1 MTIPDSGFMM
11 ENGASCLPCT
21 PEEEKKIV
29 NDLRNESERN
39 LKEGNLYFVISSR
52 WFRMWERYVGIDA
65 DDNLIGNQSSDSRQ
79 WNGASSVVA
88 ERPGPIDNSD
98 IVQNG
103 SDCDCKENEIQLR
116 RLLMEGQDYV
126 LVPQG
131 VWEKLHEWYKGGPAL
146 PRKMILQGVYHRK
159 FDVEVYPLCL
169 KLIDSRDESQS
180 ILWISRKASVAVLF
194 QKVCALRGIEQD
206 KARIWDYFNKRKH
219 GQLIV
224 SNKSVEESNLQMDQ
238 DILLEQVDGNHSS
251 RFGMDSTGNELAL
264 VSLEPSRSSL
274 TIAGGPTMS
283 NGHSSGYR
291 SNLYPGSSLS
301 SGSNDIDDGFD
312 AYNSVRKGEKGGLAG
327 LQNLGNTCFMNS
339 ALQCLVHTPPL
350 VEYFLKDYSDE
361 INTENP
367 LGMHGELALAFGELL
382 RKSWSSGRI
391 AIAPRAFKG
400 KLARFAPQ
408 FSGYNQHDSQEL
420 LAFLLD
426 GLHED
431 LNRVKQKPYIEMK
444 DSDGRPDEEVAA
456 ECWRNHKARNDS
468 VIVDV
473 CQGQYKSTLVC
484 PVCSKISIT
493 FDPFMYLSLP
503 LPSTITRTMTVTV
516 FSGDG
521 NGLPMPYTVSVL
533 KNGFCKDLLLALG
546 TACCLKSD
554 ENLLLAEV
562 YENKIYRYLDT
573 PLEPLISIKDDEHI
587 VAFRFQKKG
596 MGKAKLVIFH
606 RWQEKSTS
614 DYLKSGTELFGTPLV
629 TYLGEDQPSGAD
641 IETAVSKVLSPFKR
655 MYSSAKAHIG
665 KENGF
670 LSDGLDEQCS
680 GSDGQPVENG
690 ELEGTSSMDLSHLL
704 LLIDD
709 RVMNFKAFKRDT
721 LFESGQ
727 IIRVV
732 LDWTKKEQELYD
744 AGYLKDI
751 PEVHKAGF
759 TAKKTRQEAISLSSC
774 LDAFLMEE
782 PLGPDDMW
790 YCPRC
795 KEHRQAIKKLD
806 LWMLPEII
814 VFHLK
819 RFTYGRYLKNKIDTF
834 VNFPIHNL
842 DLSKYVMNKDGQ
854 TYVYELY
861 AISNHYGG
869 LGGGHYTAYAKL
881 IDENRWYHFDDS
893 HVSPVNESDIK
904 TSAAYLLFYK
914 RVRSE
919 PKVEAG
925 EASHSHSSS

>member
-1 MTIPDSGFMM
+1 MTIQDSGFMM
-11 ENGASCLPCT
+11 EDGVSCLPCT
-21 PEEEKKIV
+21 PEEQKKIV
-29 NDLRNESERN
+29 IDLRNESERN

-52 WFRMWERYVGIDA
+52 WFRKWERYVGIDA
-65 DDNLIGNQSSDSRQ
+65 DANLIGNQSSDSRHM
-79 WNGASSVVA
+79 NVASSLVA
-88 ERPGPIDNSD
+88 EMPGAIDNSD

-103 SDCDCKENEIQLR
+103 SDCNCKENAIQLR
-116 RLLMEGQDYV
+116 RNLVEGQDYV
-126 LVPQG
+126 LVPQR

-146 PRKMILQGVYHRK
+146 PRKMILQGVYHRT
-159 FDVEVYPLCL
+159 FDVEVYPLRL

-180 ILWISRKASVAVLF
+180 VIWLSRKASLSELF
-194 QKVCALRGIEQD
+194 QRVCALRGIEQN

-219 GQLIV
+219 TQLSA
-224 SNKSVEESNLQMDQ
+224 SNRSLEESNLQMDQ
-238 DILLEQVDGNHSS
+238 DILLEEVDGHHSS
-251 RFGMDSTGNELAL
+251 RFGLDSTGNELAL
-264 VSLEPSRSSL
+264 VSMEPSRSSF
-274 TIAGGPTMS
+274 TIAGGPTLS
-283 NGHSSGYR
+283 NGHSSGFK
-291 SNLYPGSSLS
+291 SNQYPGSSLS
-301 SGSNDIDDGFD
+301 SGLKDTDDGFD
-312 AYNSVRKGEKGGLAG
+312 AYNTVRKGEKRGLAG

-361 INTENP
+361 INTKNP

-382 RKSWSSGRI
+382 RKLWSSGQT
-391 AIAPRAFKG
+391 AIAPRVFKG

-431 LNRVKQKPYIEMK
+431 LNRVKEKPYIELK
-444 DSDGRPDEEVAA
+444 DADGRPDEVVAA
-456 ECWRNHKARNDS
+456 ESWKNHKARNDS

-484 PVCSKISIT
+484 PVCNKISIT

-516 FSGDG
+516 FYGDG
-521 NGLPMPYTVSVL
+521 SGLPMPYTVSVL
-533 KNGFCKDLLLALG
+533 KNGFCKDLLLALR
-546 TACCLKSD
+546 TACCLKTD

-562 YENKIYRYLDT
+562 YENKIYRYLEM
-573 PLEPLISIKDDEHI
+573 PLEPLASIKDDEHI
-587 VAFRFQKKG
+587 VAFRIQKKG
-596 MGKAKLVIFH
+596 MEKTKLVIFH
-606 RWQEKSTS
+606 RWQEKSTT
-614 DYLKSGTELFGTPLV
+614 DYLKSGKELFGTPLI

-655 MYSSAKAHIG
+655 MHSSAKAHIG
-665 KENGF
+665 KGSDF
-670 LSDGLDEQCS
+670 LSDGLDELCS
-680 GSDGQPVENG
+680 SSDAQSIENA
-690 ELEGTSSMDLSHLL
+690 EFEGALSTDLSLRLL
-704 LLIDD
+704 LTDD
-709 RVMNFKAFKRDT
+709 RVMNFKAFKKDT
-721 LFESGQ
+721 LFEPGKILS
-727 IIRVV
+727 VV
-732 LDWTKKEQELYD
+732 MDWTDKEQGLYD
-744 AGYLKDI
+744 ASYLKDI

-759 TAKKTRQEAISLSSC
+759 AAKKTRQEAISLSSC
-774 LDAFLMEE
+774 LDAFLVEE

-795 KEHRQAIKKLD
+795 KEHRQAVKKLD

-842 DLSKYVMNKDGQ
+842 DLSKYVKNKDGQ
-854 TYVYELY
+854 SYVYELY

-881 IDENRWYHFDDS
+881 IDENRWYHFDDG

-914 RVRSE
+914 RVNESKME
-919 PKVEAG
+919 IG
-925 EASHSHSSS
+925 ESSYSHSTS